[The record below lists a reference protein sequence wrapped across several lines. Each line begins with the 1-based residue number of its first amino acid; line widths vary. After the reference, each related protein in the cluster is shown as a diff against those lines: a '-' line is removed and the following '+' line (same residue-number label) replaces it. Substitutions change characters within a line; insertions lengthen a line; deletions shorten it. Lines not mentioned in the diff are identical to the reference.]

1 MAEPARIDRLYGGD
15 TSDPPF
21 PDTATIPG
29 LLARNA
35 RQWPDRVAMREK
47 DLGIW
52 HEYTW
57 ADYLNETLAFAAG
70 IEALG
75 FGNGDAMLTLGDPRP
90 QIYFGMLGSGL
101 VGGFPAPVFPDAT
114 PREIAYVYRECG
126 ARFALAEDQ
135 EQVDKLL
142 DMREET
148 GGLETVLYK
157 DPRGLALYEE
167 PGLVDYREVRRA
179 GMKRLAEEEGLRE
192 SLVERPVC
200 DDPVIFLHSSGTT
213 GQPKGMFMR
222 HKQLLSGTLSAY
234 AAETFKMY
242 EETMAYVPIAWI
254 GDFAFTITAGISL
267 CFTVNIPER
276 QETLLHDM
284 REIPPTYFGGPP
296 RVWENMLTT
305 VQVRME
311 ESTVLKRR
319 LYNYFISLA
328 MGIQRARGKGIVP
341 SLRQRLLLRLG
352 EWTIL
357 GPIKDNLGLSRAQRV
372 FTGGEAVGENV
383 FLFFRA
389 LGINFKQLYGLSE
402 SSAAGAIMEN
412 NDVRYHTVGKPL
424 PGVEIKITEE
434 GEICI
439 RGDNV
444 FTGYYDNPEATA
456 EAIRD
461 GWLHSG
467 DAGYFEED
475 GHLVVLGRSA
485 DVVYTASGE
494 RYVPN
499 FIENQLKFASFIKDA
514 AVLGAKRDYLTAMI
528 CIDLDA
534 VGHWSEVHGIPYT
547 SYADLSQKP
556 DVCKLIQEAI
566 KKVSALLAP
575 SLQIRRCVNL
585 HKEFDPDDGE
595 LTRTRKLRRK
605 VIEERY
611 QPVIETLYSDRD
623 AVEFEAQI
631 TYEAGGT
638 GIIKRT
644 LAIYEVA

>member
-1 MAEPARIDRLYGGD
+1 MAEPARIDRFYGGD
-15 TSDPPF
+15 ISDPPF

-57 ADYLNETLAFAAG
+57 SDYLNETLAFAAG

-148 GGLETVLYK
+148 GGVETIIYK

-179 GMKRLAEEEGLRE
+179 GMKRLEEEEGLRE
-192 SLVERPVC
+192 SLMERPVC

-213 GQPKGMFMR
+213 GRPKGMFMR

-328 MGIQRARGKGIVP
+328 MGIQRAKGKGIVP

-485 DVVYTASGE
+485 EVVHTASGE

-499 FIENQLKFASFIKDA
+499 FVENQLKFDSFIKDA
-514 AVLGAKRDYLTAMI
+514 AVLGSGRDYLTAMI

-566 KKVSALLAP
+566 KKVNALLPP
-575 SLQIRRCVNL
+575 SLQIRRFVNL

-631 TYEAGGT
+631 TYEAGDT